1 MLAIP
6 HLSHIMMGLTVVGW
20 LVPVFWVVVVGKAE
34 TRNKCRIDN
43 TSGKGEN
50 GERWLLCS
58 YTVRAKKKKKN
69 FILFS
74 LLGEILAGIL
84 RVCIVRL

>member
-1 MLAIP
+1 MTILVEKEKMVKDGYCVAT
-6 HLSHIMMGLTVVGW
+6 LSEQ
-20 LVPVFWVVVVGKAE
+20 K
-34 TRNKCRIDN
+34 
-43 TSGKGEN
+43 
-50 GERWLLCS
+50 
-58 YTVRAKKKKKN
+58 KKKKKN